1 MPPSRH
7 PPGGPGGPG
16 GGDGT
21 GESRHPVGSPPAS
34 PPPELLLDGPAD
46 GPTLVLAHG
55 AGAPMDSP
63 FLATMAA
70 GLAERGVR
78 VARFE
83 FSYMRARREGGG
95 RKAPDREPELRRAW
109 LAAIDAIGATGA
121 SGAIAAIGA
130 TGASGPSGATGDSG
144 TSGAGDP
151 KGGGRRLWIGGKSMG
166 GRIASMIA
174 DQAGVRGLV
183 CLGYPFRPPGADPA
197 VAARRTA
204 HLRDLRTPTL
214 IVQGTRDSFGGP
226 DEVAGYAL
234 SPRIRVHWIEDGD
247 HSLKPRKSSGRTEAQ
262 NLAEAMDAVAAFVR
276 GGG

>member
-1 MPPSRH
+1 MPPSRQ
-7 PPGGPGGPG
+7 P
-16 GGDGT
+16 
-21 GESRHPVGSPPAS
+21 S
-34 PPPELLLDGPAD
+34 PPPEILLDGPA
-46 GPTLVLAHG
+46 GAPTLVLAHG

-70 GLAERGVR
+70 GLAGRGVR

-95 RKAPDREPELRRAW
+95 RKAPDREPELRHAW
-109 LAAIDAIGATGA
+109 LAAIDAIDAIDAIRAIGESGA
-121 SGAIAAIGA
+121 S
-130 TGASGPSGATGDSG
+130 
-144 TSGAGDP
+144 DP
-151 KGGGRRLWIGGKSMG
+151 EEGGGRRLWIGGKSLG

-183 CLGYPFRPPGADPA
+183 CLGYPFRPPGADAA
-197 VAARRTA
+197 VAARRTT
-204 HLRDLRTPTL
+204 HLRELRTPTL
-214 IVQGTRDSFGGP
+214 IVQGTRDPFGGP
-226 DEVAGYAL
+226 DEVAGYTL

-276 GGG
+276 AGGR

>member
-1 MPPSRH
+1 
-7 PPGGPGGPG
+7 
-16 GGDGT
+16 
-21 GESRHPVGSPPAS
+21 
-34 PPPELLLDGPAD
+34 
-46 GPTLVLAHG
+46 
-55 AGAPMDSP
+55 MDSP

-109 LAAIDAIGATGA
+109 LAAIDAIGAIGATG
-121 SGAIAAIGA
+121 GTGPTGAIGA
-130 TGASGPSGATGDSG
+130 TGPTGATG

-151 KGGGRRLWIGGKSMG
+151 PGGGRRLWIGGKSLG

-183 CLGYPFRPPGADPA
+183 CLGYPFRPLGADPA

-204 HLRDLRTPTL
+204 HLRDLRTLAL
-214 IVQGTRDSFGGP
+214 IVQGTRDPFGGP

-276 GGG
+276 GE

>member
-1 MPPSRH
+1 MPPSRY
-7 PPGGPGGPG
+7 PSGGPG

-21 GESRHPVGSPPAS
+21 GESPRPGGSRPAS

-46 GPTLVLAHG
+46 APTLVLAHG

-63 FLATMAA
+63 FLAIMAA

-109 LAAIDAIGATGA
+109 LAAI
-121 SGAIAAIGA
+121 AAI
-130 TGASGPSGATGDSG
+130 
-144 TSGAGDP
+144 
-151 KGGGRRLWIGGKSMG
+151 GGRRLWIGGKSMG

-214 IVQGTRDSFGGP
+214 IVQGTRDAFGGH

-276 GGG
+276 GA

>member
-1 MPPSRH
+1 MPASRH
-7 PPGGPGGPG
+7 PAGGPGGPGGPG
-16 GGDGT
+16 GAGGAGGGDGT
-21 GESRHPVGSPPAS
+21 GEPPHPGGSPPGT

-46 GPTLVLAHG
+46 APTLVLAHG

-109 LAAIDAIGATGA
+109 LAAIAAIA
-121 SGAIAAIGA
+121 SGASDAE
-130 TGASGPSGATGDSG
+130 
-144 TSGAGDP
+144 
-151 KGGGRRLWIGGKSMG
+151 GGGRRLWIGGKSMG

-204 HLRDLRTPTL
+204 HLQDLRTPTL
-214 IVQGTRDSFGGP
+214 IVQGTRDPFGGP
-226 DEVAGYAL
+226 DEVAGYTL

-276 GGG
+276 GE

>member
-7 PPGGPGGPG
+7 PSGGRGGPG

-21 GESRHPVGSPPAS
+21 GEPRHPGGAPPAPPAS

-46 GPTLVLAHG
+46 APTLVLAHG

-70 GLAERGVR
+70 GLAGRGVR

-109 LAAIDAIGATGA
+109 LAAIAAT
-121 SGAIAAIGA
+121 AAIGA
-130 TGASGPSGATGDSG
+130 SGDPG
-144 TSGAGDP
+144 TSGASDP
-151 KGGGRRLWIGGKSMG
+151 EGGGRRLWIGGKSMG

-197 VAARRTA
+197 VAAKRTA

-214 IVQGTRDSFGGP
+214 IVQGTRDPFGGR

-247 HSLKPRKSSGRTEAQ
+247 HSLKPRQSSGRTEAQ

-276 GGG
+276 GR

>member
-1 MPPSRH
+1 MPPSRY
-7 PPGGPGGPG
+7 PPGGPAG
-16 GGDGT
+16 GGGC
-21 GESRHPVGSPPAS
+21 GEPRHPAGSPPAS
-34 PPPELLLDGPAD
+34 PPPEILFDGPAD
-46 GPTLVLAHG
+46 GPTLILAHG

-63 FLATMAA
+63 FLAVMAA

-83 FSYMRARREGGG
+83 FDYMRARREGGG

-109 LAAIDAIGATGA
+109 LAAIT
-121 SGAIAAIGA
+121 AIAAVAAIAAPGTPDNPGTNA
-130 TGASGPSGATGDSG
+130 ASDS
-144 TSGAGDP
+144 P
-151 KGGGRRLWIGGKSMG
+151 GGGRGLWIGGKSMG

-197 VAARRTA
+197 VAAKRTA
-204 HLRDLRTPTL
+204 HLRDLRTPAL
-214 IVQGTRDSFGGP
+214 IVQGTRDPFGGP
-226 DEVAGYAL
+226 DEVGGYTL

-262 NLAEAMDAVAAFVR
+262 NLAEAMDAVAAFVKAP
-276 GGG
+276 

>member
-1 MPPSRH
+1 MPPSED
-7 PPGGPGGPG
+7 PPGGPG
-16 GGDGT
+16 GGDGS
-21 GESRHPVGSPPAS
+21 GESPHPVESLPAS
-34 PPPELLLDGPAD
+34 PPPELLFDGPAD

-63 FLATMAA
+63 FLAIMAA

-109 LAAIDAIGATGA
+109 LAAIAAIGAIGATGA
-121 SGAIAAIGA
+121 SGSSGA
-130 TGASGPSGATGDSG
+130 SGATG
-144 TSGAGDP
+144 TSSASDP
-151 KGGGRRLWIGGKSMG
+151 PGGGRRLWIGGKSMG

-204 HLRDLRTPTL
+204 HLRDLRTPAL
-214 IVQGTRDSFGGP
+214 IVQGTRDSFGGR
-226 DEVAGYAL
+226 DEVAAYTL

-262 NLAEAMDAVAAFVR
+262 NLAEAMDVVAAFVR
-276 GGG
+276 GK

>member
-109 LAAIDAIGATGA
+109 LAAIDAIGAIA
-121 SGAIAAIGA
+121 AIAAIGA
-130 TGASGPSGATGDSG
+130 TGASGPSGATGEPG

-151 KGGGRRLWIGGKSMG
+151 PGGGRRLWIGGKSMG

-276 GGG
+276 GK

>member
-1 MPPSRH
+1 
-7 PPGGPGGPG
+7 
-16 GGDGT
+16 
-21 GESRHPVGSPPAS
+21 
-34 PPPELLLDGPAD
+34 
-46 GPTLVLAHG
+46 
-55 AGAPMDSP
+55 MDSP
-63 FLATMAA
+63 FLAIMAA

-109 LAAIDAIGATGA
+109 LAAI
-121 SGAIAAIGA
+121 AAIGA
-130 TGASGPSGATGDSG
+130 TGATG
-144 TSGAGDP
+144 TSGASDTE
-151 KGGGRRLWIGGKSMG
+151 GGGRRLWIGGKSMG

-204 HLRDLRTPTL
+204 HLQDLRTPTL
-214 IVQGTRDSFGGP
+214 IVQGTRDTFGGP
-226 DEVAGYAL
+226 DEVAGYTL
-234 SPRIRVHWIEDGD
+234 SPRIHVHWIEDGD

-276 GGG
+276 AE

>member
-1 MPPSRH
+1 MQ
-7 PPGGPGGPG
+7 
-16 GGDGT
+16 
-21 GESRHPVGSPPAS
+21 
-34 PPPELLLDGPAD
+34 PEILFDGPAD

-63 FLATMAA
+63 FLAAMAA
-70 GLAERGVR
+70 GLAERGLR

-109 LAAIDAIGATGA
+109 LAAI
-121 SGAIAAIGA
+121 AAIGA
-130 TGASGPSGATGDSG
+130 IGASTAIAASDPTA
-144 TSGAGDP
+144 GAG
-151 KGGGRRLWIGGKSMG
+151 RLWIGGKSMG

-174 DQAGVRGLV
+174 DEAGVRGLV
-183 CLGYPFRPPGADPA
+183 CLGYPFRPPGADPS
-197 VAARRTA
+197 VAAKRTA

-262 NLAEAMDAVAAFVR
+262 NLAEAMDAVAAFVLGQR
-276 GGG
+276 QAR

>member
-1 MPPSRH
+1 MPPSAQ
-7 PPGGPGGPG
+7 
-16 GGDGT
+16 
-21 GESRHPVGSPPAS
+21 SS

-46 GPTLVLAHG
+46 APTLVLAHG

-109 LAAIDAIGATGA
+109 LAAI
-121 SGAIAAIGA
+121 AAIGA
-130 TGASGPSGATGDSG
+130 TAATGAAGEFG

-151 KGGGRRLWIGGKSMG
+151 EGGGRRLWIGGKSMG

-174 DQAGVRGLV
+174 NQAGVRGLV

-226 DEVAGYAL
+226 DEVAGYTL

-276 GGG
+276 GGE

>member
-1 MPPSRH
+1 
-7 PPGGPGGPG
+7 
-16 GGDGT
+16 
-21 GESRHPVGSPPAS
+21 
-34 PPPELLLDGPAD
+34 
-46 GPTLVLAHG
+46 
-55 AGAPMDSP
+55 MDSL

-109 LAAIDAIGATGA
+109 LAVIG
-121 SGAIAAIGA
+121 AIGA
-130 TGASGPSGATGDSG
+130 TGASGPSGATGESG
-144 TSGAGDP
+144 TSSAGDP

-174 DQAGVRGLV
+174 DEAGVRGLV
-183 CLGYPFRPPGADPA
+183 CIGYPFRPPGADPA

-214 IVQGTRDSFGGP
+214 IVQGTRDQFGGP

-262 NLAEAMDAVAAFVR
+262 NLAETMDAVAAFVR
-276 GGG
+276 GK

>member
-1 MPPSRH
+1 MPP
-7 PPGGPGGPG
+7 
-16 GGDGT
+16 
-21 GESRHPVGSPPAS
+21 PPAS

-46 GPTLVLAHG
+46 APTLVLAHG

-95 RKAPDREPELRRAW
+95 RRAPDREPELRRAW
-109 LAAIDAIGATGA
+109 LAAIAATGA
-121 SGAIAAIGA
+121 MAAPAAIGA
-130 TGASGPSGATGDSG
+130 IGASPSGASGESG
-144 TSGAGDP
+144 TSGASDSE
-151 KGGGRRLWIGGKSMG
+151 GGGRRLWIGGKSMG
-166 GRIASMIA
+166 GRIASLIA

-214 IVQGTRDSFGGP
+214 IVQGTRDAFGGP

-234 SPRIRVHWIEDGD
+234 SPRIRVHWIDDGD

-276 GGG
+276 GE

>member
-1 MPPSRH
+1 
-7 PPGGPGGPG
+7 
-16 GGDGT
+16 
-21 GESRHPVGSPPAS
+21 
-34 PPPELLLDGPAD
+34 
-46 GPTLVLAHG
+46 
-55 AGAPMDSP
+55 MDSP

-109 LAAIDAIGATGA
+109 LAAIDAIDAIDAIGA
-121 SGAIAAIGA
+121 SGE
-130 TGASGPSGATGDSG
+130 SG

-151 KGGGRRLWIGGKSMG
+151 PGGGRRLWIGGKSMG

-276 GGG
+276 GN